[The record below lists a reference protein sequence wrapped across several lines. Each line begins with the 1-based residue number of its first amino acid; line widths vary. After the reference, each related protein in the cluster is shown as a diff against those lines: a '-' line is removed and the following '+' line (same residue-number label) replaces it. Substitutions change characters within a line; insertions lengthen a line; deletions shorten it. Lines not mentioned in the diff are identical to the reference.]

1 MYDEVN
7 NLVRQAEPNLRRL
20 AEPGAVAYLAPYHRS
35 KIAVIL
41 RPAPRAVG
49 VIVIRVAAL
58 SDLAVMRKAGL
69 IEGLWRGHYGVGY
82 GMTILGRDCLAD
94 RSLLCKHLADV
105 LAPGQTTF
113 KVSRRPI
120 QFETG
125 PKPVLALE
133 KSAPAGSYLALALA
147 MVEQRDMREPEKE
160 PLC

>member
-7 NLVRQAEPNLRRL
+7 KLVRQAEPNLRRL

-35 KIAVIL
+35 RIAVIL
-41 RPAPRAVG
+41 RPSHRAG
-49 VIVIRVAAL
+49 ELAVIRVAAL

-69 IEGLWRGHYGVGY
+69 IQGLWRGRYGVGY
-82 GMTILGRDCLAD
+82 GMTILARNCLAD
-94 RSLLCKHLADV
+94 TSLLCKHVADV
-105 LAPGQTTF
+105 LFPGQTTF

-147 MVEQRDMREPEKE
+147 MMEQRDMRELEKE
-160 PLC
+160 TF